1 MKRRNTIVI
10 AVVIALLRLHV
21 GGYARLC
28 EVGAVGG
35 GVSARDEAYSVARV
49 GELEVFFGDCSA
61 RGRRAHGLR
70 RAVILV
76 PGKAVEKM
84 TTFSISAFDSAYSLQ
99 QIFWLLRLLSK
110 YVFNKF
116 LQSLQRK

>member
-1 MKRRNTIVI
+1 MQHIFADNSSFS
-10 AVVIALLRLHV
+10 V
-21 GGYARLC
+21 GGPVENQNIHARIRRQDL
-28 EVGAVGG
+28 
-35 GVSARDEAYSVARV
+35 V
-49 GELEVFFGDCSA
+49 GE
-61 RGRRAHGLR
+61 GLR

-116 LQSLQRK
+116 LQSLQRKSEISVEFNPALSVHKT